1 MPERIGFDRKIRL
14 NWLDLAA
21 GAVRDTKDATVV
33 NATLNRSLATEVSGS
48 QARRKTINVLTRI
61 WLRVP
66 EAHQSLRDE
75 ALVLW
80 VNVTEP
86 ERVWLH
92 WGLALLAY
100 PFFRDVVATAGRLI
114 RLQEE
119 FTLAQVH
126 RAVVSRWGE
135 RATLKYAVPRV
146 LYSLSDWKILTH
158 LDQQEGRYTIV
169 GKCESGIPEMAL
181 WLLEA
186 ALRTYPADA
195 LPLYDLQRLPELFP
209 FALAVGSGEI
219 HSSARFLIVQEAGNT
234 ELVTLR
240 QG

>member
-1 MPERIGFDRKIRL
+1 MPERIGFDRKICL
-14 NWLDLAA
+14 TWLDLAA
-21 GAVRDTKDATVV
+21 EAVSDTKDVTAV
-33 NATLNRSLATEVSGS
+33 NSVLDRALATEVRGS
-48 QARRKTINVLTRI
+48 EARRKTVNVLTRI

-66 EAHQSLRDE
+66 EVCQSLRDE
-75 ALVLW
+75 ALDLW
-80 VNVTEP
+80 ADVTEP
-86 ERVWLH
+86 ERMWLH

-100 PFFRDVVATAGRLI
+100 PFFRDVVATVGRLT

-119 FTLAQVH
+119 LTPAQVH
-126 RAVVSRWGE
+126 RSIVSRWGE

-146 LYSLSDWKILTH
+146 LYSLSDWQVLVY
-158 LDQQEGRYTIV
+158 LDQQEGRYTMAR
-169 GKCESGIPEMAL
+169 KCESANPEVAL

-186 ALRTYPADA
+186 ALRAYPADA

-209 FALAVGSGEI
+209 FVLDVGSGEI
-219 HSSARFLIVQEAGNT
+219 HSSTRFLIVQEAGNT

>member
-1 MPERIGFDRKIRL
+1 MPERIGFDRKIHLSWL
-14 NWLDLAA
+14 NLVA
-21 GAVRDTKDATVV
+21 GVVRDSKDIAVV
-33 NATLNRSLATEVSGS
+33 NAALDRALAVEVRGS
-48 QARRKTINVLTRI
+48 EARRKTTNVLTRI
-61 WLRVP
+61 WLRVQ

-75 ALVLW
+75 ALDLW
-80 VNVTEP
+80 ANVTAP

-126 RAVVSRWGE
+126 RAIVSRWGE

-158 LDQQEGRYTIV
+158 LDQQEGRYAIA
-169 GKCESGIPEMAL
+169 GKCESGNPEMAL

-209 FALAVGSGEI
+209 FA
-219 HSSARFLIVQEAGNT
+219 
-234 ELVTLR
+234 VTLR

>member
-14 NWLDLAA
+14 SWLDLAA
-21 GAVRDTKDATVV
+21 GVVRDTKDITVV
-33 NATLNRSLATEVSGS
+33 NAALDRALATEVGGN

-66 EAHQSLRDE
+66 EGHQLLRDE
-75 ALVLW
+75 ALALW
-80 VNVTEP
+80 ADVTEP

-100 PFFRDVVATAGRLI
+100 PFFRDVAATVGRLI

-146 LYSLSDWKILTH
+146 LYSLSDWQMLVY
-158 LDQQEGRYTIV
+158 LDQQEGRYAIA
-169 GKCESGIPEMAL
+169 GKCEFPTPEIAL

-186 ALRTYPADA
+186 ALRAYPADA

-209 FALAVGSGEI
+209 FVLSVGSGEI
-219 HSSARFLIVQEAGNT
+219 HSSTRFLIVQEAGNT
-234 ELVTLR
+234 DLVTLR

>member
-14 NWLDLAA
+14 SWLDLAA
-21 GAVRDTKDATVV
+21 GVVRDTRDVTAV
-33 NATLNRSLATEVSGS
+33 NSALDRALATEVRGS
-48 QARRKTINVLTRI
+48 EARRKSINVLTRI

-66 EAHQSLRDE
+66 EAHLALRDE
-75 ALVLW
+75 ALGLW
-80 VNVTEP
+80 ADVTGS
-86 ERVWLH
+86 ERMWLH

-100 PFFRDVVATAGRLI
+100 PFFRDVAATVGRLI

-119 FTLAQVH
+119 FTPAQVH
-126 RAVVSRWGE
+126 RAIVSRWGE

-146 LYSLSDWKILTH
+146 LYSLSDWRILAH
-158 LDQQEGRYTIV
+158 LDPQEGRYAIAR
-169 GKCESGIPEMAL
+169 KCESDNPEVTL

-186 ALRTYPADA
+186 ALRAYPADA

-209 FALAVGSGEI
+209 FVLAVGSGEI

-234 ELVTLR
+234 ELVALR